1 MRETEVNGNV
11 VINECLKMAKVV
23 GISTLLVGVMMGC
36 ATGPDRDSR
45 SIKNEGEWQ
54 SSLKQAKS
62 LGYAWEKEFGYAQ
75 GVRAKD
81 TIYVAGQFSLD
92 RDGKIMGKAD
102 METQLRQAYANVT
115 KVLRQYNATMQ
126 NVVDE
131 VIFVTNMEAALTVMP
146 LIRKEVFGQELQ
158 VTSTLVQVSRLP
170 FPDALVEIKVTAEL
184 QFLPRLRGG
193 GSEDKQPN
201 RKGGGRRGGG
211 QKGGGRFPGF

>member
-1 MRETEVNGNV
+1 MRETGKNDTNL
-11 VINECLKMAKVV
+11 IDECLKMARVV
-23 GISTLLVGVMMGC
+23 VISTLLVGGMMGC

-45 SIKNEGEWQ
+45 SGKNDDKWQ

-62 LGYAWEKEFGYAQ
+62 LGHAWEKEFGYAQ

-81 TIYVAGQFSLD
+81 TIYVAGQFSLN
-92 RDGKIMGKAD
+92 RDGKILGKAD
-102 METQLRQAYANVT
+102 METQMRQAYANVT

-146 LIRKEVFGQELQ
+146 LIRKEIFGQEPQ
-158 VTSTLVQVSRLP
+158 VTSTLVQVGRLP

-193 GSEDKQPN
+193 GSEDKQQN

-211 QKGGGRFPGF
+211 QKGGRFPGF